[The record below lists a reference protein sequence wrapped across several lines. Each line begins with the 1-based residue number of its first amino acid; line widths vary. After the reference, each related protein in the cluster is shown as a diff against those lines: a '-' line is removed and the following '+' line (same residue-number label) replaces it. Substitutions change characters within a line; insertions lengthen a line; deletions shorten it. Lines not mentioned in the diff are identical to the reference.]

1 MVQNNDKI
9 SEQAARRKRINL
21 YKKIIIYTVVIMILL
36 PTVLCILLFLKVNSL
51 SNEIS
56 DLKTA
61 MSAGIE
67 KETEESKLAGIEEQ
81 TTTDTYKETESDEP
95 VYVRPIET
103 RPAETDKNSEQDE

>member
-1 MVQNNDKI
+1 M
-9 SEQAARRKRINL
+9 
-21 YKKIIIYTVVIMILL
+21 
-36 PTVLCILLFLKVNSL
+36 FLKVNSL

-103 RPAETDKNSEQDE
+103 RPAETDKNSEQDEENMSEKERVGANLVLFKFEWVSNTY